1 MRLQV
6 RHRVL
11 PQFHLLL
18 NHIVHS
24 HALTIVWTRATQVQ
38 PEVHLL
44 VQSQVHLFVH
54 LYIDLEVHLHVQLH
68 HQANI
73 KHIYY
78 ISFAL
83 SCASPG
89 ALKISLLLWFL
100 IGQILHPFAPLSP
113 FLRAFSSTCYI
124 PSHFQSQLY
133 LRGLFMTFLRSFKKI
148 IDCTLKS
155 TIIYTNVYIIYGDG
169 IALYACV
176 K

>member
-6 RHRVL
+6 WHRIL

-24 HALTIVWTRATQVQ
+24 HALTIVWTKATQVQ

-44 VQSQVHLFVH
+44 VQSQVHFFVH
-54 LYIDLEVHLHVQLH
+54 LYIDLEIHLQVQCT
-68 HQANI
+68 I
-73 KHIYY
+73 KRTLNTFIVV
-78 ISFAL
+78 SFAL

-100 IGQILHPFAPLSP
+100 IGQILHPFALLSP
-113 FLRAFSSTCYI
+113 FLRAFSSACYI

-133 LRGLFMTFLRSFKKI
+133 LRGLFMTFLRSFKTI